1 MYYRE
6 NSKLGN
12 LGGKPKEAEVFSR
25 LDAVRKQ
32 GKF

>member
-1 MYYRE
+1 MYYRQD
-6 NSKLGN
+6 SKLGD
-12 LGGKPKEAEVFSR
+12 LGRKSKEAEVCSR